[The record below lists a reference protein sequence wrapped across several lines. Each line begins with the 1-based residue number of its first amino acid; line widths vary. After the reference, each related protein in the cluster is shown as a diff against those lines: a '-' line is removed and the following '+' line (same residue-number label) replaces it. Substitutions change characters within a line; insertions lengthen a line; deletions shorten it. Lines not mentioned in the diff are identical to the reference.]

1 MDSTGYTTLTRQVGL
16 MREMQSVANNIAN
29 ASTAGFRRE
38 GVIFSEHIAALDGPG
53 GSLSMANAHVR
64 NIDLSQAPLT
74 QTNGQFDFAI
84 EGEGFFLLE
93 TPQGERL
100 TRAGSF
106 TPDANGELVSPDG
119 HRLLDGGGAP
129 IFVPPDAASVALAA
143 DGTLSADGQLLGQI
157 GLFLPADRNAM
168 THVAGTLFDPG
179 GAPEPFLEGTIL
191 QGYVE
196 QSNVNAVSE
205 ITRMIEVQRAY
216 ELGQN
221 FLNQEDERIRS
232 AVRTLSGNS

>member
-1 MDSTGYTTLTRQVGL
+1 MDSTGYTALTRQVGL
-16 MREMQSVANNIAN
+16 MREMQSVAHNIAN
-29 ASTAGFRRE
+29 ASTAGYRRE
-38 GVIFSEHIAALDGPG
+38 GVIFSEHVAALEGPG
-53 GSLSMANAHVR
+53 DSLSMANAHVR

-93 TPQGERL
+93 TPQGQRL

-106 TPDANGELVSPDG
+106 TPNADGELVSPDG

-129 IFVPPDAASVALAA
+129 VFVPPDAATVALAS
-143 DGTLSADGQLLGQI
+143 DGTLSADGQLLAQI
-157 GLFLPADRNAM
+157 GLFLPADPNKL

-179 GAPEPFLEGTIL
+179 GAPDPYLEGTML
-191 QGYVE
+191 QGFVE
-196 QSNVNAVSE
+196 QSNVSAITE